1 MTLAKVF
8 DHAVQY
14 AIGAREKPRPTRK
27 KKRMSDDFVEKKVHI
42 ENTEDSFGL
51 LDEIIPKRTIPKS
64 LIKATQSWSV
74 ANLSR
79 TLEDGKLLSSFVII
93 NKIVVEIA
101 CHRGQDRL
109 CQLQTEIE
117 IAQLQLTELE

>member
-14 AIGAREKPRPTRK
+14 AIGARGKPRPTRK
-27 KKRMSDDFVEKKVHI
+27 KKLMSDDFVEKKVHI
-42 ENTEDSFGL
+42 ENTEDTVGL
-51 LDEIIPKRTIPKS
+51 LDEIIPKRPIPKS

-79 TLEDGKLLSSFVII
+79 TLEDGKLLSFC
-93 NKIVVEIA
+93 NY
-101 CHRGQDRL
+101 
-109 CQLQTEIE
+109 
-117 IAQLQLTELE
+117 